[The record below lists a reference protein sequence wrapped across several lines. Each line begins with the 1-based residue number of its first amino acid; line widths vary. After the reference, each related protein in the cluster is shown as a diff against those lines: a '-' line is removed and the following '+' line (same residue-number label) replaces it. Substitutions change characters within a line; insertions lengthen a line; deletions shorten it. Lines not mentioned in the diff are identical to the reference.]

1 MQQVIVIKSLP
12 SLQLSLVVAI
22 LLILSA
28 CGALKS
34 HSWLERAKAE
44 DVFPGLHKASHQVA
58 LIPNGRLALKHRLR
72 LIGSAQDS
80 IVIQTFILSDDLIA
94 RLLLD
99 ELEQAAQRG
108 VAVSLLVDGLLER
121 GAEQMLARATRVP
134 GLEARI
140 YNPVSSV
147 NLIGMNQRMHNKV
160 MVVDSKIAVIGGRN
174 IADEYYDADSRL
186 NFLDLDIA
194 IQGPAVMD
202 MRTSFAE
209 YWRHGDILESKLK
222 EELVSV
228 RLERDRVIEAI
239 DASLGLGQQSLKW
252 FEVSALAFWADPP
265 GKPDPKSN
273 PRSLAIRLASILS
286 TAEEELVI
294 QSPYF
299 VLSANAQALFRE
311 LKKRKVK
318 LKLSTNSLASTDNW
332 LTYAHSLRQRRI
344 ALHKLKF
351 QIREM
356 RPMPEELPYYVPG
369 WLAGAGVQVEH
380 DVSIPILCLHS
391 KALVLDNQIA
401 MIGSYN
407 LDPRSANHNTEVGV
421 SIWDERFAQELR
433 GLIEHQMSAANS
445 WVVAHKPRFAPL
457 DLTYEL
463 IEEVNAIAQS
473 MTSLDLWPLRYSS
486 LYELKPDGFEVE
498 SYDPHFYNEYRDMGL
513 FPDVPLAS
521 RKKFLVEMM
530 RTLSGAAQPLL

>member
-1 MQQVIVIKSLP
+1 MIVIRTLL
-12 SLQLSLVVAI
+12 SLQPGLVVVI
-22 LLILSA
+22 LFTLSA
-28 CGALKS
+28 CGVLKS
-34 HSWLERAKAE
+34 QSWLERVKFE
-44 DVFPGLHKASHQVA
+44 EQFLNLHETPHQVA
-58 LIPNGRLALKHRLR
+58 LISNGRLALKYRLE
-72 LIGSAQDS
+72 LINSAQDS
-80 IVIQTFILSDDLIA
+80 IDIQTFILSDDLIA
-94 RLLLD
+94 QLVLD

-108 VAVSLLVDGLLER
+108 VVVRLLVDGLLDR
-121 GAEQMLARATRVP
+121 GAEQILSQATNVR
-134 GLEARI
+134 GLEARV

-147 NLIGMNQRMHNKV
+147 NIIDINQRMHNKV
-160 MVVDSKIAVIGGRN
+160 MLVDSEVGVIGGRN
-174 IADEYYDADSRL
+174 IADEYYDANSRL

-194 IQGPAVMD
+194 VQGPVVQD
-202 MRTSFAE
+202 MKLSFE
-209 YWRHGDILESKLK
+209 EFWHHSDIVETEAKK
-222 EELVSV
+222 EPASV
-228 RLERDRVIEAI
+228 QLERNLVIDAI
-239 DASLGLGQQSLKW
+239 DSSLEPEQKDLKW
-252 FEVSALAFWADPP
+252 FMVSKLAFWADPP
-265 GKPDPKSN
+265 GKSDPENN
-273 PRSLAIRLASILS
+273 PRSLAMRLASILS
-286 TAEEELVI
+286 TAEKELMI

-299 VLSANAQALFRE
+299 VLSANAQSLFRE

-318 LKLSTNSLASTDNW
+318 MQLFTNSLASTDNW
-332 LTYAHSLRQRRI
+332 LTYAHSLRQRRV

-356 RPMPEELPYYVPG
+356 RPIPEDLPYYVPG
-369 WLAGAGVQVEH
+369 WLDGTGIPVEH
-380 DVSIPILCLHS
+380 DKRVPILCLHS
-391 KALVLDNQIA
+391 KALLLDNQIA
-401 MIGSYN
+401 MVGSYN
-407 LDPRSANHNTEVGV
+407 LDPRSANYNTEVGV

-498 SYDPHFYNEYRDMGL
+498 SNDPRFYNEYLDVGL